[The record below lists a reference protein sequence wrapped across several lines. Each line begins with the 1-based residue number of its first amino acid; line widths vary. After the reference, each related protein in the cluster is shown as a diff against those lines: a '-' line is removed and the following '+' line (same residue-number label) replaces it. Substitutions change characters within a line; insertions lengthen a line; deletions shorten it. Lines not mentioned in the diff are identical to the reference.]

1 MVAQQSI
8 TGYFGAPVRQPKK
21 KGNPSAENTGVI
33 EKKHCDSPTVP
44 VRKFRGF
51 HNVLKYSTEL
61 SKQGRHETDTMDMSA
76 QTNVCIGADERL
88 HQLGHIRKEKI
99 FLPLFTVTALL
110 CGALL

>member
-1 MVAQQSI
+1 MNVCEVDIRGKAHDLGTLSCPPLQ
-8 TGYFGAPVRQPKK
+8 
-21 KGNPSAENTGVI
+21 
-33 EKKHCDSPTVP
+33 
-44 VRKFRGF
+44 GF

-99 FLPLFTVTALL
+99 FLPLFTVAALL